1 MQIIKYLCDNLS
13 ARLCCCRCES
23 ETAGLWWRDA
33 GDGLPGAI
41 KKFKKTT
48 KEPVVAGPESADTLD
63 DKVYGYSELEV
74 RPKFNGGDVN
84 EFSKWVSARL
94 VYPKDARDAGK
105 EGRVYVQFTINRD
118 GSVSDISLMEGIC
131 ESIDNEVIRVV
142 SESPVWTPGYIDGK
156 PVNVTYA
163 FPVIFRL

>member
-1 MQIIKYLCDNLS
+1 MSFNATDSGNDVMSGTDELV
-13 ARLCCCRCES
+13 
-23 ETAGLWWRDA
+23 
-33 GDGLPGAI
+33 GAA
-41 KKFKKTT
+41 
-48 KEPVVAGPESADTLD
+48 EPVAAGPESADTA
-63 DKVYGYSELEV
+63 KVYGYSELEV

-142 SESPVWTPGYIDGK
+142 SESPDWTPGYIDGK